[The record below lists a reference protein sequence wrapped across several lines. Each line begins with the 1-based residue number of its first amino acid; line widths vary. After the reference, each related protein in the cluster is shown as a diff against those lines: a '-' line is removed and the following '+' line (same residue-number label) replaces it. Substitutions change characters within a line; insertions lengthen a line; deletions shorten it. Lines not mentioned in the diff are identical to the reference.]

1 MSIAKQTSPKGANA
15 HGHYT
20 LPITVYSIP
29 LPAKLLA
36 DQLHSYFSRGGERIM
51 DN

>member
-20 LPITVYSIP
+20 LPVTTYSIP

-36 DQLHSYFSRGGERIM
+36 DQLFMQIHPTQAVGL
-51 DN
+51 